1 MRGWEILKY
10 KTMDSLGSIPIGGTF
25 RFLTNIEC
33 RIKLNQRMGI
43 NIFYD
48 GGILSD
54 NYENFIKSQ
63 LGWDTGIG
71 VTLSTPLG
79 PVRLDYAIPVINN
92 NIELGK
98 GKINFGV
105 QYLF

>member
-1 MRGWEILKY
+1 
-10 KTMDSLGSIPIGGTF
+10 MDSLGSIPIGGTF
-25 RFLTNIEC
+25 RFLTNIEY
-33 RIKLNQRMGI
+33 RIQLNQSMGI
-43 NIFYD
+43 NIFFD

-79 PVRLDYAIPVINN
+79 PVRLDYAIPEIND
-92 NIELGK
+92 NIEVGK

>member
-1 MRGWEILKY
+1 
-10 KTMDSLGSIPIGGTF
+10 
-25 RFLTNIEC
+25 
-33 RIKLNQRMGI
+33 MGI
-43 NIFYD
+43 NIFFD

-79 PVRLDYAIPVINN
+79 PVRLDYAIPVIND
-92 NIELGK
+92 NIEVGK